1 MNVVQAIAL
10 GALPVLFAIT
20 LHEVAHGWVAK
31 KYGDHTAELLGR
43 LSLNPFKHIDP
54 IGTVIVPIALI
65 IMTGFGFGWAKPVPV
80 NFKLLRKPKR
90 DMIWVA
96 AAGPMANLGML
107 VFWAIVM
114 KVAYILGSD
123 SYWLL
128 NSIIFM
134 SYVGIV
140 ANLVLMLI
148 NLIPIPP
155 LDGGRVLTG
164 LVPNQLSHLLIKI
177 EPFGMFIVFGLL
189 FYLVKNNSL
198 YGPLN
203 YTLSIIGKFFG
214 IPLINER

>member
-1 MNVVQAIAL
+1 MNVIQAIAL
-10 GALPVLFAIT
+10 GAFPVLFAIT

-31 KYGDHTAELLGR
+31 QYGDHTAELLGR

-54 IGTVIVPIALI
+54 IGTVLVPIALI

-114 KVAYILGSD
+114 KAAYMLGGE
-123 SYWLL
+123 SYWLFNL
-128 NSIIFM
+128 IIFM

-198 YGPLN
+198 NEPLN
-203 YTLSIIGKFFG
+203 YIFSIIGKFFG